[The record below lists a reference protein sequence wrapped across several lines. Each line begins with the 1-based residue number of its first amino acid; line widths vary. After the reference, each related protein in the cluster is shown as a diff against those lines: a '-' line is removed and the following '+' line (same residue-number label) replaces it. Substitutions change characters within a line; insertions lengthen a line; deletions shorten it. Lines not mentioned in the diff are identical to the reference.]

1 MLDAREIT
9 KLRSLM
15 THEDVRLPIV
25 FSALS
30 DPNRCQIFRSFLK
43 RERLCVS
50 DIAKTFS
57 ISMSLASQHLK
68 VLEITGLLRRE
79 KEGRTVYYSPRT
91 DDELVRTIIEAVQHT
106 HVQHHDAR

>member
-1 MLDAREIT
+1 MLDAREIG
-9 KLRSLM
+9 KLKSLM
-15 THEDVRLPIV
+15 RHEDSRLPIV

-30 DPNRCQIFRSFLK
+30 DGTRCKIFRSFLK

-50 DIAKTFS
+50 DIAKTFD

-79 KEGRTVYYSPRT
+79 KEGRTVNYYPRI
-91 DDELVRTIIEAVQHT
+91 DDELVRTIIEAVK
-106 HVQHHDAR
+106 